1 MIGPFQRGMYSVVPI
16 KQVGWNKRVGWEKMQ
31 KLIKELD

>member
-1 MIGPFQRGMYSVVPI
+1 MPKWLSRPYSVVPI
-16 KQVGWNKRVGWEKMQ
+16 KQVGWNKGVGWAKMQ